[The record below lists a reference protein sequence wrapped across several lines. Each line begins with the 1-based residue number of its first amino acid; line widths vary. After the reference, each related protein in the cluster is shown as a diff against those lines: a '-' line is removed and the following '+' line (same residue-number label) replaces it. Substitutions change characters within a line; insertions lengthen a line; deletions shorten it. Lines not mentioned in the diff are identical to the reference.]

1 MGVTLLSIVLLIIG
15 IISFIINEKMSAL
28 DWRDNIT
35 IFAGVTGIMAGG
47 VMLIVCFATLIF
59 AHVNA
64 NVDKKIHDADMQYK
78 SLVKQVECIDSDYE
92 DVSKA
97 SVIENV
103 YEWNKD
109 VYDAKYW
116 SENKWTNW
124 FYDKDYVDSLKY
136 IEMEEY
142 KNDN

>member
-1 MGVTLLSIVLLIIG
+1 MIWILIGFIILAIGIFSAYINSQLLCFDWKDNLTFGVSVFGIIIGGSASIAFLII
-15 IISFIINEKMSAL
+15 IIL
-28 DWRDNIT
+28 
-35 IFAGVTGIMAGG
+35 
-47 VMLIVCFATLIF
+47 
-59 AHVNA
+59 AHV

-103 YEWNKD
+103 YEWNND

-124 FYDKDYVDSLKY
+124 FWNKEYVDSLKY

>member
-1 MGVTLLSIVLLIIG
+1 MGVTLLGIVLLVIG
-15 IISFIINEKMSAL
+15 IVSFIINVKICPL
-28 DWRDNIT
+28 DWRDAAT
-35 IFAGVTGIMAGG
+35 IGIGLTGVMGG
-47 VMLIVCFATLIF
+47 GAIVLFCFVMLIS
-59 AHVNA
+59 AHA
-64 NVDKKIHDADMQYK
+64 NIDKKIHDADMQYK

-97 SVIENV
+97 SVIKNV

-116 SENKWTNW
+116 SGNKWTNW

-136 IEMEEY
+136 IEMEDE
-142 KNDN
+142 K

>member
-1 MGVTLLSIVLLIIG
+1 MGVTLLSIVLLVIG
-15 IISFIINEKMSAL
+15 IISFIINEKMSTW

-35 IFAGVTGIMAGG
+35 MFVGVTGVMAGG
-47 VMLIVCFATLIF
+47 VMLMVCFVTLIL
-59 AHVNA
+59 AHV

-97 SVIENV
+97 TVIENV
-103 YEWNKD
+103 YEWNRD

-124 FYDKDYVDSLKY
+124 FWSKEYVDSLKY
-136 IEMEEY
+136 FEMEDE
-142 KNDN
+142 K

>member
-1 MGVTLLSIVLLIIG
+1 MIWTLIGFIILSIGIFSAYINSQLSCFDWKDDLTLGVGVFGIIIGGLASIAFLII
-15 IISFIINEKMSAL
+15 IIS
-28 DWRDNIT
+28 
-35 IFAGVTGIMAGG
+35 
-47 VMLIVCFATLIF
+47 
-59 AHVNA
+59 AHV

-97 SVIENV
+97 TVIENV

-109 VYDAKYW
+109 VYNAKYW

-124 FYDKDYVDSLKY
+124 FWSKEYVDSLKY

>member
-1 MGVTLLSIVLLIIG
+1 MIWTLIGFIILSIGIFSAYINSQFLSFDWIDDLTFGVSVFGIIIG
-15 IISFIINEKMSAL
+15 GLASIAFLITIIS
-28 DWRDNIT
+28 
-35 IFAGVTGIMAGG
+35 
-47 VMLIVCFATLIF
+47 
-59 AHVNA
+59 AHV

>member
-1 MGVTLLSIVLLIIG
+1 MGVTLLGIVLLVIG
-15 IISFIINEKMSAL
+15 IITYVINEKICSL
-28 DWRDNIT
+28 DWRDTVTMGISLTGIT
-35 IFAGVTGIMAGG
+35 IGGIMSVVCL
-47 VMLIVCFATLIF
+47 VMLIL
-59 AHVNA
+59 AHVH
-64 NVDKKIHDADMQYK
+64 VDKQIHDADVKYE

-92 DVSKA
+92 DMSKA

-136 IEMEEY
+136 IEMEE
-142 KNDN
+142 KR

>member
-1 MGVTLLSIVLLIIG
+1 MIWTLIGFIILAIGIFSAYINRQLLYFDWKEDLTFDVSVFGIIIGCLASIAFLII
-15 IISFIINEKMSAL
+15 I
-28 DWRDNIT
+28 
-35 IFAGVTGIMAGG
+35 
-47 VMLIVCFATLIF
+47 IF
-59 AHVNA
+59 AHV

-78 SLVKQVECIDSDYE
+78 SLVKRVECIDSDYE

-97 SVIENV
+97 TVIENV
-103 YEWNKD
+103 YEWNRD

>member
-1 MGVTLLSIVLLIIG
+1 MIWTLIGFIILAIGIFSAYINSQLSCFDWKEDLTFGVGVFGNIIGCLASIAFLII
-15 IISFIINEKMSAL
+15 IIY
-28 DWRDNIT
+28 
-35 IFAGVTGIMAGG
+35 
-47 VMLIVCFATLIF
+47 
-59 AHVNA
+59 AHV

-97 SVIENV
+97 TVIENV

-136 IEMEEY
+136 IEMEDE
-142 KNDN
+142 K

>member
-1 MGVTLLSIVLLIIG
+1 MGVTLLSIVLLVIG
-15 IISFIINEKMSAL
+15 IISFIINEKMSTW

-35 IFAGVTGIMAGG
+35 MVVGVTGVMAGG
-47 VMLIVCFATLIF
+47 VMLIVCFVMLIL
-59 AHVNA
+59 AHTNVN
-64 NVDKKIHDADMQYK
+64 KTIHDADMQYK

-97 SVIENV
+97 TVIENV
-103 YEWNKD
+103 YEWNRD

>member
-1 MGVTLLSIVLLIIG
+1 MIWTLIGFIILAIGIFSAYINSQLLYFDWKEDLTFDVSVIG
-15 IISFIINEKMSAL
+15 IIIGCLASIAFLII
-28 DWRDNIT
+28 I
-35 IFAGVTGIMAGG
+35 
-47 VMLIVCFATLIF
+47 IF
-59 AHVNA
+59 AHV

-103 YEWNKD
+103 YEWNRD

>member
-1 MGVTLLSIVLLIIG
+1 MIWILIGFIILAIGIFSAYINSQLLCFDWKDNLTLGVSVFGIIIGGSASIAFLII
-15 IISFIINEKMSAL
+15 IIL
-28 DWRDNIT
+28 
-35 IFAGVTGIMAGG
+35 
-47 VMLIVCFATLIF
+47 
-59 AHVNA
+59 AHV

-103 YEWNKD
+103 YEWNND

-124 FYDKDYVDSLKY
+124 FWNKEYVDSLKY

>member
-1 MGVTLLSIVLLIIG
+1 MIWTLIGFIILAIGIFSAYINRQLLYFDWKEDLTFDVSVFGIIIGGLASIAFLII
-15 IISFIINEKMSAL
+15 IIL
-28 DWRDNIT
+28 
-35 IFAGVTGIMAGG
+35 
-47 VMLIVCFATLIF
+47 
-59 AHVNA
+59 AHTNVN
-64 NVDKKIHDADMQYK
+64 KKIHDADMQYK

-103 YEWNKD
+103 YEWNKN

-124 FYDKDYVDSLKY
+124 FYNKDYVDSLKY

>member
-1 MGVTLLSIVLLIIG
+1 MGVTLLGIVLLVIG
-15 IISFIINEKMSAL
+15 IVSFIINVKICTL
-28 DWRDNIT
+28 DWRDAATVGIGLT
-35 IFAGVTGIMAGG
+35 GVMGG
-47 VMLIVCFATLIF
+47 GAIVLFCFVMLIS
-59 AHVNA
+59 AHTNI
-64 NVDKKIHDADMQYK
+64 DKKIHDADMQYK

-116 SENKWTNW
+116 SGNKWTNW
-124 FYDKDYVDSLKY
+124 FWSKEYVDSLKY